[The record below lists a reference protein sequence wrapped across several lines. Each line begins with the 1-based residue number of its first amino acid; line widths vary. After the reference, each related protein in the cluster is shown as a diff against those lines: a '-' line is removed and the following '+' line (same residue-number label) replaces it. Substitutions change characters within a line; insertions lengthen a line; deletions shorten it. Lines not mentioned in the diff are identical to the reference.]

1 MSARELQR
9 AIRLLKNPPGDLRN
23 LPADYDAVELVSVL
37 TGADIVIARWPK
49 SSGRGHHMFKGAEL
63 SGRVLATGKSEK
75 NVVVAAFSI
84 ANTMQAEMI
93 ERALLLIDRDKMDAA
108 AIETFGRT
116 LAAVS
121 HRGEPH

>member
-1 MSARELQR
+1 
-9 AIRLLKNPPGDLRN
+9 
-23 LPADYDAVELVSVL
+23 
-37 TGADIVIARWPK
+37 
-49 SSGRGHHMFKGAEL
+49 MFKGAEL

>member
-1 MSARELQR
+1 VSGRELQR

-37 TGADIVIARWPK
+37 TEADIVIARWPE
-49 SSGRGHHMFKGAEL
+49 SLGRGHHMFKGAEL
-63 SGRVLATGKSEK
+63 SARVLATGKSEK
-75 NVVVAAFSI
+75 NVVVAAFTI

-93 ERALLLIDRDKMDAA
+93 ERVLLLIDRGKMDAA
-108 AIETFGRT
+108 AVETLGRR
-116 LAAVS
+116 LASVS